1 MSNINTA
8 RRTEVRLKVEGIDVT
23 AEINKDLISFT
34 YTDYAE
40 DNADDIRITIDDRD
54 GKWLSGWLNSSP
66 ETLSQNGSD
75 TGGYKIG
82 DIVYFNGG
90 THFYSSTETV
100 PRGGICTAGYA
111 KITNIAKGTPHPY
124 HLIGGAFCEVQGN
137 SNVYGW
143 VNESQISKISEGTDG
158 LPGTAGNSEKSENG
172 SGEVNISIG
181 DTVAVKNGAKDYD
194 GIQLHDWVYSYA
206 PGFTV
211 LEISRT
217 KPDRIVIGIG
227 DQVTAAVSVDDIL
240 LNGRGVKAGTPSNK
254 GLNIQAVIAKLNFN
268 SDGKDYILDCGSFEA
283 DEISAKGPPQTVT
296 IKATALSYTSTLR
309 NQLKTKAWESIKLS
323 AVAEQIAAQN
333 GFECMFLS
341 AYDPLYARR
350 EQIQESDITFLSGLC
365 RAAGV
370 SLKCTAKMLVLF
382 DGEDYEQRDAAFS
395 VVKGK
400 SDVKTFGFNTG
411 LNDTAYS
418 SCHVSYTDP
427 ATGNT
432 IEYTYTP
439 KNGNGSGQV
448 LEVNEK
454 AGTKEEARQLAMKR
468 LRQKN
473 KKETTARFTLVGNTG
488 IAAGCTV
495 SVEGYGMFDGKYI
508 IDTATHN
515 VTGSGYTTEISC
527 TKALEGY

>member
-1 MSNINTA
+1 MSSIDTA
-8 RRTEVRLKVEGIDVT
+8 RRTEVRLKVEGVDVT
-23 AEINKDLISFT
+23 ADINKDLISFT

-40 DNADDIRITIDDRD
+40 DNADDISITIEDKD
-54 GKWLSGWLNSSP
+54 GKWLESWLNSSP
-66 ETLSQNGSD
+66 ETPSQNGENS
-75 TGGYKIG
+75 GGYSIG

-90 THFYSSTETV
+90 THFYSSTETT
-100 PRGGICTAGYA
+100 PRGGIRTAGYA
-111 KITNIAKGTPHPY
+111 KITNIAKGAPHSY
-124 HLIGGAFCEVQGN
+124 HLIGGAFCEVEGN
-137 SNVYGW
+137 SDVYGW
-143 VNESQISKISEGTDG
+143 VNESQISG
-158 LPGTAGNSEKSENG
+158 G
-172 SGEVNISIG
+172 SGSVDSTDENSGGVSIAAG
-181 DTVAVKNGAKDYD
+181 DTVNVKSGAKDYD
-194 GIQLHDWVYSYA
+194 GTQLHEWVYSYS

-217 KPDRIVIGIG
+217 KPDRVVIGIDG
-227 DQVTAAVSVDDIL
+227 QVTAAMNTADL
-240 LNGRGVKAGTPSNK
+240 LINGSGVKSGTASNK
-254 GLNIQAVIAKLNFN
+254 GLSISAVIAKLNFN
-268 SDGKDYILDCGSFEA
+268 SDGKDYILDCGTFEV
-283 DEISAKGPPQTVT
+283 DDISAKGPPQTVT
-296 IKATALSYTSTLR
+296 LKATSLAYTSTLR

-323 AVAEQIAAQN
+323 AVAKQIAAQN

-341 AYDPLYARR
+341 KYDPLYTRR
-350 EQIQESDITFLSGLC
+350 EQIQESDITFLRSLC
-365 RAAGV
+365 GAVGI

-382 DGEDYEQRDAAFS
+382 DGEDYEHNDAILAI
-395 VVKGK
+395 VKGK
-400 SDVKTFGFNTG
+400 SDVKTASFHTG

-427 ATGNT
+427 STGNT

-439 KNGNGSGQV
+439 RDSNGSGQV

-454 AGTKEEARQLAMKR
+454 VSTRDEARQLAMKK

-495 SVEGYGMFDGKYI
+495 SIEGYGIFNGKYI

>member
-8 RRTEVRLKVEGIDVT
+8 RRTEVRLKVEGVDIT
-23 AEINKDLISFT
+23 ADINKDLISFT

-54 GKWLSGWLNSSP
+54 GKWLGEWLNSSP
-66 ETLSQNGSD
+66 ETPSQNGSD
-75 TGGYKIG
+75 ADGYKIG

-100 PRGGICTAGYA
+100 PRGGIRTAGYA
-111 KITNIAKGTPHPY
+111 KITNIAKGSPHSY
-124 HLIGGAFCEVQGN
+124 HLIGGAFCEVEGN
-137 SNVYGW
+137 SDVYGW
-143 VNESQISKISEGTDG
+143 VNESQISHAKG
-158 LPGTAGNSEKSENG
+158 G
-172 SGEVNISIG
+172 SGSTEENSDSTDKAFESVNISVG
-181 DTVAVKNGAKDYD
+181 DIVTVKNGAKDYD
-194 GIQLHDWVYSYA
+194 GTQLHDWVYSYA

-240 LNGRGVKAGTPSNK
+240 LNGSGVKAGTPSNK
-254 GLNIQAVIAKLNFN
+254 GLNITATIAQLNFN

-296 IKATALSYTSTLR
+296 IKATALPYTSTLR

-323 AVAEQIAAQN
+323 AVAEQIAVQN

-382 DGEDYEQRDAAFS
+382 DGENYEQRDAVFA

-432 IEYTYTP
+432 LEYTYTP
-439 KNGNGSGQV
+439 KDGNGSGQV

-454 AGTKEEARQLAMKR
+454 VSTKEEARQLAMKR

-473 KKETTARFTLVGNTG
+473 KNETTARFTLVGNTG

-495 SVEGYGMFDGKYI
+495 SVKGYGMFDGKYI

>member
-1 MSNINTA
+1 MSSINTA
-8 RRTEVRLKVEGIDVT
+8 RRTEVRLKIEDVDVT
-23 AEINKDLISFT
+23 ADVNKDLISFT

-40 DNADDIRITIDDRD
+40 DNADDISITIEDKE
-54 GKWLSGWLNSSP
+54 GKWLGSWLNSSP
-66 ETLSQNGSD
+66 KIPSQNGTSSEGD
-75 TGGYKIG
+75 GYSIG

-90 THFYSSTETV
+90 THFYSSTETT
-100 PRGGICTAGYA
+100 PRGGIRTAGQA
-111 KITNIAKGTPHPY
+111 KITNIAKGATHPY
-124 HLIGGAFCEVQGN
+124 HLIGGAFCEVDGN
-137 SNVYGW
+137 SDVYGW
-143 VNESQISKISEGTDG
+143 VNESQISG
-158 LPGTAGNSEKSENG
+158 G
-172 SGEVNISIG
+172 SGSSDKSSGGANIAVG
-181 DTVAVKNGAKDYD
+181 DTVSVKNGAKDYD
-194 GIQLHDWVYSYA
+194 GTQLHDWVYSYS

-217 KPDRIVIGIG
+217 KPDRVVIGIG
-227 DQVTAAVSVDDIL
+227 DQVTAAMRTEDL
-240 LNGRGVKAGTPSNK
+240 LINGEGIKAGAPSNK
-254 GLNIQAVIAKLNFN
+254 GLNISAVIAQINFN
-268 SDGKDYILDCGSFEA
+268 SDGKDTILDCGSFEV
-283 DEISAKGPPQTVT
+283 DDISAKGPPQTVT
-296 IKATALSYTSTLR
+296 LKATSLSYTSTLR

-323 AVAEQIAAQN
+323 AVAKQIADQN

-341 AYDPLYARR
+341 KYDPLYTRR
-350 EQIQESDITFLSGLC
+350 EQIQESDITFLQGLC
-365 RAAGV
+365 RAAGI

-382 DGEDYEQRDAAFS
+382 DGEDYEQKDAILTVS
-395 VVKGK
+395 KGE
-400 SDVKTFGFNTG
+400 SDIKTYSFNSG

-439 KNGNGSGQV
+439 RDGNGSGQV

-454 AGTKEEARQLAMKR
+454 VNTREDARQLAMKR

-473 KKETTARFTLVGNTG
+473 KKETTARITLVGNTG

-508 IDTATHN
+508 IDTATHS

-527 TKALEGY
+527 TKALEDY

>member
-8 RRTEVRLKVEGIDVT
+8 RRTEVRLKVEGVDVT

-40 DNADDIRITIDDRD
+40 DNADDISITIEDRD
-54 GKWLSGWLNSSP
+54 GKWLESWLNSSP
-66 ETLSQNGSD
+66 ETPSQNHTGSD
-75 TGGYKIG
+75 CGYRIG

-90 THFYSSTETV
+90 THFYSSTETT
-100 PRGGICTAGYA
+100 PRGGIRTAGYA
-111 KITNIAKGTPHPY
+111 KITNIAKGAPHPY
-124 HLIGGAFCEVQGN
+124 HLIGGAFCEAQGN
-137 SNVYGW
+137 SDVYGW
-143 VNESQISKISEGTDG
+143 VNESQISYVGEGSSDVEE
-158 LPGTAGNSEKSENG
+158 NSDSNDKVSDN
-172 SGEVNISIG
+172 VNISVG
-181 DTVAVKNGAKDYD
+181 DIVTVKNGAKDYN
-194 GIQLHDWVYSYA
+194 GTQLHDWVYSYS

-217 KPDRIVIGIG
+217 KPDRVVIGIG
-227 DQVTAAVSVDDIL
+227 DQVTAAMRVEDLL
-240 LNGRGVKAGTPSNK
+240 LNGSGIKSGTASNK
-254 GLNIQAVIAKLNFN
+254 GLNISAAIAQLNFN
-268 SDGKDYILDCGSFEA
+268 SDGKDFILDCGSFEV
-283 DEISAKGPPQTVT
+283 DDISAKGPPRT
-296 IKATALSYTSTLR
+296 ITLKATSLPYTSTLR
-309 NQLKTKAWESIKLS
+309 NQLKTKAWESITLS
-323 AVAEQIAAQN
+323 AAAKQIAEQN

-341 AYDPLYARR
+341 RYDPLYTRR
-350 EQIQESDITFLSGLC
+350 EQVQESDITFLRSLC
-365 RAAGV
+365 EAAGV

-382 DGEDYEQRDAAFS
+382 DGEDYEQKDAVFA

-400 SDVKTFGFNTG
+400 SDVKTFSFNTG

-439 KNGNGSGQV
+439 RDSSGSGQV
-448 LEVNEK
+448 LEINEK
-454 AGTKEEARQLAMKR
+454 VTTREEARQLAMKR

-473 KKETTARFTLVGNTG
+473 KKETAARFTLVGNTG

-495 SVEGYGMFDGKYI
+495 SVEGYGMFNGKYI

-515 VTGSGYTTEISC
+515 VTGSGYTTQISC